1 MIDEELPKCGEV
13 DINKNMIINVKAA
26 HQALSRSYSKYIVN
40 YVFEDIYE
48 VEPARVVKDLIKRRG
63 SGKQQAKKDPDQTF
77 VSA

>member
-1 MIDEELPKCGEV
+1 
-13 DINKNMIINVKAA
+13 MIINVKAA

-48 VEPARVVKDLIKRRG
+48 VEPARIVKDLIKRRG
-63 SGKQQAKKDPDQTF
+63 SSTKKEKKDPDQTF